1 MSDFKA
7 AIFDLDGTLLDS
19 MWVWEKID
27 LDFLAGRNLTVPDEY
42 FGKIASMT
50 YREVAEYTIALLGLD
65 KTVKEIMEKWNQTAL
80 RAYAHDVTLK
90 PNAKEYL
97 LSLKRRGVKLATAT
111 SLPRMLSEPALK
123 NNSVYGLF
131 DVFCSTDEVSRGKEH
146 PDVYLLAAKKL
157 NVQPAD
163 CIVFEDILPGIR
175 AIIAAGM
182 RPYGVYDRSSENDQV
197 QIQALSEVYIRD
209 FGEIL

>member
-19 MWVWEKID
+19 MWVWDKID
-27 LDFLAGRNLTVPDEY
+27 IDFLARRNLTVPDGY
-42 FGKIASMT
+42 FGQIASKT
-50 YREVAEYTIALLGLD
+50 FRETAEYTITLFGLD
-65 KTVKEIMEKWNQTAL
+65 DTAEDIMEEWNQMAID
-80 RAYAHDVTLK
+80 AYTRHVTMK

-97 LSLKRRGVKLATAT
+97 LFLKRRGIKLATAT
-111 SLPRMLSEPALK
+111 SLPRMLYEPALK
-123 NNSVYGLF
+123 NNGIYGLF
-131 DVFCSTDEVSRGKEH
+131 DAFCSTDEVSRGKGY
-146 PDVYLLAAKKL
+146 PDVYLLAAKKA
-157 NVQPAD
+157 NVQPEH

-175 AIIAAGM
+175 AAIAAGM

-209 FGEIL
+209 FGELL

>member
-157 NVQPAD
+157 NVQ
-163 CIVFEDILPGIR
+163 
-175 AIIAAGM
+175 
-182 RPYGVYDRSSENDQV
+182 
-197 QIQALSEVYIRD
+197 
-209 FGEIL
+209 